1 MWRERQGVLARRT
14 PRTVLPSCV
23 IERGYLS
30 RPAWSQSRLRLRVTS
45 GGPTRQHG
53 VMSLAGRLLVAAPVL
68 RDPNF
73 DRTVVLMLSHDEDGA
88 MGVVVNRP
96 TDVPITSI
104 LPDWQPVVSEPDVV
118 FKGGPVSLDSA
129 LGLAALVDGDEPLGA
144 RRVIGR
150 LAVVDLDAPPELV
163 SPAVLGMRVFA
174 GYAGWSPDQLE
185 AEIEEGAWYVVDAEA
200 SDAFSQSAEDL
211 WRAVLRR
218 QPGPLSW
225 MADFPPDP
233 SLN

>member
-1 MWRERQGVLARRT
+1 
-14 PRTVLPSCV
+14 
-23 IERGYLS
+23 
-30 RPAWSQSRLRLRVTS
+30 
-45 GGPTRQHG
+45 
-53 VMSLAGRLLVAAPVL
+53 MSLAGRLLVAAPVL

-73 DRTVVLMLSHDEDGA
+73 DRTVVLVLSHDEDGA

-104 LPDWQPVVSEPDVV
+104 LPAWQPVVSEPDVV

-129 LGLAALVDGDEPLGA
+129 LGLAALADGGDEPLGV
-144 RRVIGR
+144 RRVLGR
-150 LAVVDLDAPPELV
+150 LAVVDLDAPPEVV
-163 SPAVLGMRVFA
+163 SPGVRGMRVFA
-174 GYAGWSPDQLE
+174 GYAGWSRDQLE
-185 AEIEEGAWYVVDAEA
+185 AEIDEGAWYVVDSEA
-200 SDAFSQSAEDL
+200 TDAFTDAADQL
-211 WRAVLRR
+211 WRVVLRR